1 MGKRPKRQIVLFLV
15 EGKSDRK
22 ALQLAIP
29 ELYDRIDE
37 NIEVFFPTMVEDEEE
52 KGGDITSKIQVWPRN
67 IEEKIYE
74 LFLKNFFDEQKI
86 MPKDITE
93 IVQIVDMDPLLCANF
108 PDRYAIQCVVCIQ
121 CPTDRP
127 ADSQPEK

>member
-1 MGKRPKRQIVLFLV
+1 
-15 EGKSDRK
+15 
-22 ALQLAIP
+22 
-29 ELYDRIDE
+29 
-37 NIEVFFPTMVEDEEE
+37 MVEDEEE

-93 IVQIVDMDPLLCANF
+93 VKRDLGLPMYDAPNAVEELK
-108 PDRYAIQCVVCIQ
+108 
-121 CPTDRP
+121 
-127 ADSQPEK
+127 QPRKWKR

>member
-1 MGKRPKRQIVLFLV
+1 
-15 EGKSDRK
+15 
-22 ALQLAIP
+22 
-29 ELYDRIDE
+29 
-37 NIEVFFPTMVEDEEE
+37 MVEDEEE

-93 IVQIVDMDPLLCANF
+93 IVQIVADCRDKRTPV
-108 PDRYAIQCVVCIQ
+108 PYS
-121 CPTDRP
+121 
-127 ADSQPEK
+127 ADSLRHN